1 MIPILL
7 VYLLLFNF
15 RTDLLPP
22 VFGNA
27 LSPLHPLLLL
37 FFFFLPLSLS
47 IKSIGDDVVD
57 IVDLGAEKVV
67 LGADIVVFGAGI
79 VVFGAAINFGAAAD
93 IAAFGADVIDN
104 FFLSNSAMINFLSF

>member
-37 FFFFLPLSLS
+37 FFFFFPLSLS

-57 IVDLGAEKVV
+57 IVDFGAENVVLGADIIVF
-67 LGADIVVFGAGI
+67 GADIVVFGADI
-79 VVFGAAINFGAAAD
+79 VVFGAALD

-104 FFLSNSAMINFLSF
+104 FFLSNSAMIS